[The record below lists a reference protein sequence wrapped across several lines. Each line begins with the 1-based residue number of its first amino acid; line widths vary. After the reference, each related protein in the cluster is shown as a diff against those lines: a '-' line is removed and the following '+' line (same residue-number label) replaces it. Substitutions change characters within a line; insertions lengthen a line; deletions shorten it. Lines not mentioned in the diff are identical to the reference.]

1 MSKSVSRVVLA
12 VTAVAALGLVTA
24 CGGDSDGDKKSDKSA
39 EKPAG
44 KTAEKTP
51 GAEQQAPPLSKAA
64 LEKAVLVKA
73 DVKKFDIEK
82 MTDKE
87 FTDGGS
93 AKAAEAKCQPLAQL
107 MGAQTAPAPKD
118 SAYAT
123 FSSEGALLGSGKGTG
138 AATGM
143 IRVSA
148 YAEAG
153 AEQTISDLRGA
164 LAACTGGFKATDGTG
179 QKADVAKVEPL
190 TAPKLGDEAVS
201 YTVTE
206 AGKSDVGT
214 VKFTIVRS
222 GAHLS
227 VLFGVD
233 LANPTKPL
241 LPDAVVSAQ
250 VAKLEK
256 ALKA

>member
-24 CGGDSDGDKKSDKSA
+24 CGGDSDGDKKSGKSA
-39 EKPAG
+39 EKTPA
-44 KTAEKTP
+44 
-51 GAEQQAPPLSKAA
+51 AEQQAAPLPKAA
-64 LEKAVLVKA
+64 LEKAVVVKA
-73 DVKKFDIEK
+73 DVKGFEVEK

-87 FTDGGS
+87 YSDGGN

-107 MGAQTAPAPKD
+107 MGAQTNPAPKD

-123 FSSEGALLGSGKGTG
+123 FSSAGALTGSGKGSGT
-138 AATGM
+138 ATGF

-153 AEQTISDLRGA
+153 AEQTVSDLRGA
-164 LAACTGGFKATDGTG
+164 LAACAGGFKATDGSG
-179 QKADVAKVEPL
+179 EKADVAKVETL
-190 TAPKLGDEAVS
+190 TAPKLGDEALA
-201 YTVTE
+201 YTLAETGAE
-206 AGKSDVGT
+206 DIAT

-222 GAHLS
+222 GTHLS
-227 VLFGVD
+227 VFFGVD
-233 LANPTKPL
+233 IENPTKPL

>member
-24 CGGDSDGDKKSDKSA
+24 CGGDSDGDKKSDKSS
-39 EKPAG
+39 EKP
-44 KTAEKTP
+44 AEKTP
-51 GAEQQAPPLSKAA
+51 AAEQQAAPLPKAA
-64 LEKAVLVKA
+64 LEKAVVVKA
-73 DVKKFDIEK
+73 DVKGFEIEK

-87 FTDGGS
+87 YSDGGD
-93 AKAAEAKCQPLAQL
+93 AKAADAKCQPLAQL
-107 MGAQTAPAPKD
+107 MGAKTDPVPKA

-123 FSSEGALLGSGKGTG
+123 FSSAGALSGTGKGTG
-138 AATGM
+138 TATGF

-153 AEQTISDLRGA
+153 AEQTVSDLRGA
-164 LAACTGGFKATDGTG
+164 LTACAGGFKATDGSG
-179 QKADVAKVEPL
+179 EKADVSKVESL
-190 TAPKLGDEAVS
+190 TAPKLGDEALA
-201 YTVTE
+201 YTMTE
-206 AGKSDVGT
+206 AGKKDVAT
-214 VKFTIVRS
+214 VKFTVVRS

-227 VLFGVD
+227 VFFGVD
-233 LANPTKPL
+233 IANPTKAL

>member
-24 CGGDSDGDKKSDKSA
+24 CGGDSDGDKKSDKSS
-39 EKPAG
+39 EKS
-44 KTAEKTP
+44 AEKTP
-51 GAEQQAPPLSKAA
+51 AAEQQAAPLPKAA
-64 LEKAVLVKA
+64 LEKAVVVKA
-73 DVKKFDIEK
+73 DIKGFEVEQ

-87 FTDGGS
+87 YSDGGS
-93 AKAAEAKCQPLAQL
+93 AKAADAKCQPLAQL
-107 MGAQTAPAPKD
+107 MGAQTNPAPKD

-123 FSSEGALLGSGKGTG
+123 FSSAGALTGGKGSGT
-138 AATGM
+138 ATGM
-143 IRVSA
+143 IRVSS

-153 AEQTISDLRGA
+153 AEQTVSDLRGA
-164 LAACTGGFKATDGTG
+164 LAACTSGFKATDGSG
-179 QKADVAKVEPL
+179 EKADVAKVEPL

-201 YTVTE
+201 YTMTE
-206 AGKSDVGT
+206 AGTEDVGT
-214 VKFTIVRS
+214 VTFTIVRS

-227 VLFGVD
+227 VFFGVD
-233 LANPTKPL
+233 IANPTKPL